1 MRSRFATRARRESD
15 SDHSGAKRHR
25 RPKIKNE
32 PRPKASSS
40 CATVAAATRLP
51 VWMQLLGAA
60 LPRNA
65 AVDPQNKPYVGLHTP
80 DIDGDPADSEF
91 PTAVAVEHV
100 GTFGERARAQR

>member
-1 MRSRFATRARRESD
+1 MLPHLPA
-15 SDHSGAKRHR
+15 SGDELDDLLDQLH
-25 RPKIKNE
+25 
-32 PRPKASSS
+32 
-40 CATVAAATRLP
+40 VAAATRLP
-51 VWMQLLGAA
+51 VWMQLLGVA

-65 AVDPQNKPYVGLHTP
+65 AFDPQNKPYVGLHTP